1 MIYKRIQKGRFLKRP
16 NRFIAKIEINGKEE
30 TVHVKNTGRC
40 AELLV
45 PGAEVYVQ
53 KSESA
58 GRKTGWDL
66 ISVRKAD
73 RLINMDSQVTNKV
86 VQEWIEAG
94 RWFKD
99 VKIVRPEVTYKNSR
113 FDLYV
118 EYEEKKA
125 FIEVKGVTLEEE
137 GVVKFPDAPSERAV
151 KHLKEL
157 EEAVQEGYEA
167 YVFFVVQ
174 MKGVRYFTP
183 NRRTH
188 KEFADILAE
197 AAETGVQVIAK
208 DCFVTEDSIAIADE
222 VPVVLTNPQLYEA
235 PELLVE
241 WYRERKRDL
250 PWRHHV
256 NAYRVW
262 VSEIML
268 QQTRVEAVKPYFDR
282 FLKELPDVAAL
293 SDCPEEKLLKLWE
306 GLGYYNRVRNMQIA
320 AQTVMENYHGELPA
334 DYEALTKLKG
344 IGHYTAGAIASIAF
358 GIPVP
363 AVDGNVLRVISR
375 VTEDD
380 ADIMKASVR
389 TAMEKD
395 LLEIMPENRAG
406 AFNQALM
413 ELGATVCLPNGAPL
427 CEACPWKEVCRAQKS
442 GRWRELPVKSKAKAR
457 RIEDRTV
464 LVIKAE
470 DKVLLHKRANKGLL
484 AGLYE
489 FPNVEGHLK
498 EEEVITYLKKMGL
511 SPIRLKKLEDSRHIF
526 SHIEWHMTGYAV
538 QIDETEQEYQ
548 NMLFVDVKETEE
560 QYPIPA
566 AFSRYTGYMNIRL
579 GNDRYKEE

>member
-1 MIYKRIQKGRFLKRP
+1 MREPFDLTTL
-16 NRFIAKIEINGKEE
+16 IEP
-30 TVHVKNTGRC
+30 
-40 AELLV
+40 LL
-45 PGAEVYVQ
+45 
-53 KSESA
+53 
-58 GRKTGWDL
+58 
-66 ISVRKAD
+66 
-73 RLINMDSQVTNKV
+73 N
-86 VQEWIEAG
+86 
-94 RWFKD
+94 WFKD
-99 VKIVRPEVTYKNSR
+99 HARV
-113 FDLYV
+113 
-118 EYEEKKA
+118 
-125 FIEVKGVTLEEE
+125 
-137 GVVKFPDAPSERAV
+137 
-151 KHLKEL
+151 
-157 EEAVQEGYEA
+157 
-167 YVFFVVQ
+167 
-174 MKGVRYFTP
+174 
-183 NRRTH
+183 
-188 KEFADILAE
+188 
-197 AAETGVQVIAK
+197 
-208 DCFVTEDSIAIADE
+208 
-222 VPVVLTNPQLYEA
+222 
-235 PELLVE
+235 
-241 WYRERKRDL
+241 L
-250 PWRHHV
+250 PWR
-256 NAYRVW
+256 NEPTPYRVW

-282 FLKELPDVAAL
+282 FLKALPDVAAL

-489 FPNVEGHLK
+489 FPNVERHLK